1 MFTTTQGRNQ
11 NKNTHKISSFLP
23 TLSHLSNPTYP
34 TPPSHIT
41 FIIASYDQ
49 VLTKSTLKS
58 SSLRVS
64 FFSEELGMPPPFSDV
79 QKVVL
84 RCPQILWLDM
94 DVFMRPNCRIL
105 KEQLDLDKEGVKK
118 LLLFFPA
125 VLCYNPMTLQRACR
139 QALAMLTGSDTPP
152 LILMRMRYPRHTN
165 ISTLFTPV
173 VTPPPHPHANTLSSS
188 Y

>member
-1 MFTTTQGRNQ
+1 MCLRQP
-11 NKNTHKISSFLP
+11 K
-23 TLSHLSNPTYP
+23 
-34 TPPSHIT
+34 
-41 FIIASYDQ
+41 

-58 SSLRVS
+58 SSLRVN
-64 FFSEELGMPPPFSDV
+64 FFSEELDMPPPFSDV

-105 KEQLDLDKEGVKK
+105 REQLNLDKDGVKK

-139 QALAMLTGSDTPP
+139 QALAMLTGKTSSQYFKSFSLHLPVLSINDFSPY
-152 LILMRMRYPRHTN
+152 ILLNTFSIH
-165 ISTLFTPV
+165 SV
-173 VTPPPHPHANTLSSS
+173 DTLSPVPPMTSDQSIFIMLLICRLMYSIYRIGRVSKTHPSRSS
-188 Y
+188 